1 VEEAGARRAVS
12 GQAMADTAFTVPP
25 ELAGQTL
32 AGAVKKFQA
41 GLSWSEVRKLIAT
54 RRVTLNGRLCVEDLR
69 RVRAGESVL
78 ILDRPH
84 APPPDAGDVRIVHAD
99 ADLVV
104 VEKPPGILSHRRI
117 EELNW
122 PEERKRR
129 QPTLD
134 EVVQRMLPQ
143 RMLPQRML
151 PSRPDRMRTVHRLDR
166 DTSGLMLFALSPAA
180 EQALVRMFK
189 KHEVRRKY
197 LAVVHGRLEK
207 AQVIETWL
215 VRDRGDGIRGS
226 TPRGKADPEAKRAVT
241 RIRPVEHIGDRVT
254 VVECELETGRT
265 HQIRIHLS
273 EIGHP
278 LCCEQ
283 VYMRPS
289 GDDGGAPRV
298 ALHSTELSC
307 AHPVTGKPMRFR
319 SPLPE
324 DLHTWLHRL
333 RAGAS
338 GKTR

>member
-1 VEEAGARRAVS
+1 
-12 GQAMADTAFTVPP
+12 MADTAFTVPP

-32 AGAVKKFQA
+32 AGAIKKLQA

-69 RVRAGESVL
+69 RVRASESVV

-104 VEKPPGILSHRRI
+104 VEKPPGILSHRRF

-122 PEERKRR
+122 SEERKRR

-134 EVVQRMLPQ
+134 EVVQRMLPSQ
-143 RMLPQRML
+143 
-151 PSRPDRMRTVHRLDR
+151 PDRVRTVHRLDR
-166 DTSGLMLFALSPAA
+166 DTSGLMLFALSPVA

-254 VVECELETGRT
+254 VVECELGTGRT
-265 HQIRIHLS
+265 HQIRIHLW

-278 LCCEQ
+278 LCGEQ
-283 VYMRPS
+283 VYARAP

-307 AHPVTGKPMRFR
+307 AHPVTGKPMRFH
-319 SPLPE
+319 SPLPK
-324 DLHTWLHRL
+324 DLQTWLRRL

>member
-1 VEEAGARRAVS
+1 
-12 GQAMADTAFTVPP
+12 MAESAFTVPP

-32 AGAVKKFQA
+32 VGAIKKLRA
-41 GLSWSEVRKLIAT
+41 DLSWSEVRKLIAG

-78 ILDRPH
+78 ISDRPH
-84 APPPDAGDVRIVHAD
+84 APPPDAGDVRIVYAD

-117 EELNW
+117 EEMNW

-134 EVVQRMLPQ
+134 EVVQRLF
-143 RMLPQRML
+143 
-151 PSRPDRMRTVHRLDR
+151 PSRPARVRTVHRLDR

-197 LAVVHGRLEK
+197 LAVVHGRMEK
-207 AQVIETWL
+207 PRVIETWL

-226 TPRGKADPEAKRAVT
+226 NPRGKADPEAKRALT
-241 RIRPVEHIGDRVT
+241 RVRPVEHMRDRFT

-278 LCCEQ
+278 LCGEQ
-283 VYMRPS
+283 VYTRPAQ
-289 GDDGGAPRV
+289 GDSGAPRV
-298 ALHSTELSC
+298 ALHSTELSL
-307 AHPVTGKPMRFR
+307 AHPLTAKPIHFV
-319 SPLPE
+319 SPLPQ
-324 DLHTWLHRL
+324 DLSAWLQRL
-333 RAGAS
+333 RGETS

>member
-1 VEEAGARRAVS
+1 VEAAGAGWPVS
-12 GQAMADTAFTVPP
+12 GRTMAEFAFTVPP

-32 AGAVKKFQA
+32 AGAIKKSQ
-41 GLSWSEVRKLIAT
+41 GDLSWSEIRKLIAG
-54 RRVTLNGRLCVEDLR
+54 RRVTLNGRLCLEDLR
-69 RVRAGESVL
+69 RVRPGETVVISG
-78 ILDRPH
+78 RPH

-104 VEKPPGILSHRRI
+104 VEKPPAILSHRRV

-129 QPTLD
+129 QSTLD
-134 EVVQRMLPQ
+134 EVVQRMLSQ
-143 RMLPQRML
+143 ML
-151 PSRPDRMRTVHRLDR
+151 PSQPSRVRTVHRLDR

-180 EQALVRMFK
+180 ELALVRMFK

-207 AQVIETWL
+207 PRVFETWL

-226 TPRGKADPEAKRAVT
+226 TPRGNADPQAKRALT
-241 RIRPVEHIGDRVT
+241 RVRPVEHVGDRFT

-278 LCCEQ
+278 LCGEQ
-283 VYMRPS
+283 VYARPA
-289 GDDGGAPRV
+289 GDDSGAPRV

-307 AHPVTGKPMRFR
+307 AHPVTGEPLRFH
-319 SPLPE
+319 SPLPK
-324 DLHTWLHRL
+324 DLEKWLRRL
-333 RAGAS
+333 RVGPS

>member
-1 VEEAGARRAVS
+1 
-12 GQAMADTAFTVPP
+12 
-25 ELAGQTL
+25 
-32 AGAVKKFQA
+32 
-41 GLSWSEVRKLIAT
+41 LIAG

-69 RVRAGESVL
+69 RVQGGESVAVS
-78 ILDRPH
+78 DRPH
-84 APPPDAGDVRIVHAD
+84 APPPDAGDVRIVYAD
-99 ADLVV
+99 ADVV
-104 VEKPPGILSHRRI
+104 IVEKPPGILSHRRI

-134 EVVQRMLPQ
+134 EVVQRMLP
-143 RMLPQRML
+143 
-151 PSRPDRMRTVHRLDR
+151 SRPARVRIVHRLDR

-197 LAVVHGRLEK
+197 SAVVHGRLVK
-207 AQVIETWL
+207 LRVIETWL

-226 TPRGKADPEAKRAVT
+226 SPRGKEHPEAKHAVT
-241 RIRPVEHIGDRVT
+241 RVRPVEHIGNGFT

-278 LCCEQ
+278 LCGEQ
-283 VYMRPS
+283 VYTRPA
-289 GDDGGAPRV
+289 GDDSAAPRV
-298 ALHSTELSC
+298 ALHSTELSL
-307 AHPVTGKPMRFR
+307 AHPVTGKPMHFA
-319 SPLPE
+319 SPLPK
-324 DLHTWLHRL
+324 DLEAWLKHLRL
-333 RAGAS
+333 DPS